1 MDFYILGQINECIN
15 PPEDIQNYVSKEI
28 EVKMY
33 RPRYDP
39 VPGQLLGLYETLGL
53 IVVRGE
59 SSEHFL
65 DYGFSKENSKMLDLY
80 QKKGIPNSSRLI
92 DIGYRLE
99 KVVYRPNVLIFIFI
113 FPLQLI
119 EVKK

>member
-15 PPEDIQNYVSKEI
+15 PPEDIQNYVSKER

-33 RPRYDP
+33 RLRYDP

-65 DYGFSKENSKMLDLY
+65 DYGFSKENSKILDLY
-80 QKKGIPNSSRLI
+80 QKKGFLI
-92 DIGYRLE
+92 LLG
-99 KVVYRPNVLIFIFI
+99 
-113 FPLQLI
+113 
-119 EVKK
+119 